1 MKRLDGLIISFFAQN
16 VNRMFKKYFNIA
28 QNISEMDKTGI
39 NILWKRF
46 LHCFGRERNKVKID
60 KYCIGKNK

>member
-1 MKRLDGLIISFFAQN
+1 MQKQNKNETARWSDYKFFAQN

-39 NILWKRF
+39 DILWKRF
-46 LHCFGRERNKVKID
+46 LYCFGRKEIK
-60 KYCIGKNK
+60 

>member
-39 NILWKRF
+39 DILWKRF
-46 LHCFGRERNKVKID
+46 LYCFGRKKINKKQIKFMAKVID
-60 KYCIGKNK
+60 